1 MEFLPEVAISRETAH
16 AIPRG
21 LFAVAKVDGVHERE
35 AGLVASFWIE
45 AGGGILLSE
54 LERGEPISAAELA
67 AALPSALERELF
79 IKTAILLMY
88 ADGKVTD
95 AERQIVSEYA
105 RSLDI
110 SDGELKRMED
120 VVKEYLLSHVS
131 HLHNTD
137 ATRAVAQKLGV

>member
-1 MEFLPEVAISRETAH
+1 MDFFPEVAISRESAH
-16 AIPRG
+16 AIARG

-45 AGGGILLSE
+45 AGGGVLLSE
-54 LERGEPISAAELA
+54 LERTEPISAAELA
-67 AALPSALERELF
+67 AALPTAGERELF

-88 ADGKVTD
+88 ADGKVSD

-105 RSLDI
+105 RALDI
-110 SDGELKRMED
+110 SDSELKRLED
-120 VVKEYLLSHVS
+120 GVKEFLLSHVS

-137 ATRAVAQKLGV
+137 AARAVANKLGV